1 MPSCHILQSRPSSL
15 LVLICL
21 SIVRRARPDWVAVS
35 MREAARAEGV
45 NAERVSRLTT
55 RVLAGFEAL
64 VSGLTRMGR
73 PRKDAT
79 STCGDNA
86 TANSE
91 LALTCGLMDVAA
103 SILRNVSLRKDAI
116 RALIVG
122 AYLRLRQEHPQLT
135 QKRFCEALAVPERT
149 LRTWLKHSHVNDNRS
164 PVTEPKKPRRTR
176 RRRPR
181 RPRFGFDVT
190 IPDDQF
196 AADTTELRAFGLR
209 LKLIATQDV
218 GGRDQSLLDA
228 IIVDDHES
236 ADLVVKVI
244 TKSLAERPGAQL
256 LSDQGTPYLAT
267 TTRQALE
274 QLQAEHAVQ
283 KEGHPQG
290 KATLE
295 RAFGTIKHIAG
306 PILSLTNR
314 LASTLDGL
322 AQPDLAIAASTLL
335 LTALLRAYQA
345 GARAS
350 RRACPERPVDP
361 DELKRV
367 AEQSRERARADNHSA
382 RLLLARIHG
391 AYDIDC
397 PLRDFVRQFRC
408 RPVAALRQAECTF
421 ARQAHRTDI
430 RNRKAYFGR
439 LVDIAHRDHRG
450 QQAKKWRQQQH
461 DQRLEQHHRRVEA
474 ERAAWHANPAKWLR
488 DCLDLVAQQW
498 TGTTLLMDGAGVST
512 WMRQSLARLTELH
525 GPLVTELVAGVFRG
539 FEKTHLSKLGHNGIT
554 AVRAILLRHRDE
566 IPMPT
571 NAPSSVAQFA
581 ATLLATGSIPRP
593 PPSPNPC

>member
-1 MPSCHILQSRPSSL
+1 M
-15 LVLICL
+15 LICL

-164 PVTEPKKPRRTR
+164 PVTEPKNPRRTR

-283 KEGHPQG
+283 KQGHPQG

-350 RRACPERPVDP
+350 RRACSAVTARCYRPPLPSAVTARRYRP
-361 DELKRV
+361 PLPPAV
-367 AEQSRERARADNHSA
+367 AVRRYRPPLPSAATAR
-382 RLLLARIHG
+382 
-391 AYDIDC
+391 
-397 PLRDFVRQFRC
+397 RC
-408 RPVAALRQAECTF
+408 RPPLPFAVYRETDTTPQPGFPWASRMTSWQISSAVRGRRARIVCGATMLQTAARSGLSLLVAAQAF
-421 ARQAHRTDI
+421 
-430 RNRKAYFGR
+430 
-439 LVDIAHRDHRG
+439 
-450 QQAKKWRQQQH
+450 
-461 DQRLEQHHRRVEA
+461 
-474 ERAAWHANPAKWLR
+474 
-488 DCLDLVAQQW
+488 
-498 TGTTLLMDGAGVST
+498 
-512 WMRQSLARLTELH
+512 
-525 GPLVTELVAGVFRG
+525 
-539 FEKTHLSKLGHNGIT
+539 
-554 AVRAILLRHRDE
+554 
-566 IPMPT
+566 
-571 NAPSSVAQFA
+571 
-581 ATLLATGSIPRP
+581 
-593 PPSPNPC
+593 